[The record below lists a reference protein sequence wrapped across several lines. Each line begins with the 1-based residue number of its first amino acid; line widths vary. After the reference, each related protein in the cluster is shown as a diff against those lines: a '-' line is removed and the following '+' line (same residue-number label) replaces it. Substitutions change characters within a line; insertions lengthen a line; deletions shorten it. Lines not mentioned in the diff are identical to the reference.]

1 MSVVSEIVN
10 SMFLL
15 YTPGPR
21 VAKAS
26 DITNFNIKYDPFSET

>member
-1 MSVVSEIVN
+1 MSVVSEIAN

-15 YTPGPR
+15 DTPGPR